1 MPQLPKIDREKPG
14 PLLGL
19 GISYPSVGALE
30 RIGSDW
36 DWIWID
42 AQHGDIDISEAAA
55 LIRSA
60 ELIDR
65 PALVR
70 IPAIEPAWVGK
81 ALDFGAAGVIVPMI
95 ESMQEARA
103 MVRAAK
109 FPPLGN
115 RSFGGRRVIDRMG
128 RGFYRTANTDTVL
141 ILQVES
147 SNAVALAES
156 FAALNGVDGLFPGP
170 DDHAIRDG
178 RDVDAPKGRDIIGDQ
193 TRSVAEACERHGK
206 LSVGLAFTDAALEM
220 SKEYRYR
227 LVACGGDVAFLTSG
241 SKNAAQKARGFFDC
255 ELKPR

>member
-1 MPQLPKIDREKPG
+1 MPMLPFINRQASG

-19 GISYPSVGALE
+19 GLAYPSVGALE

-55 LIRSA
+55 LVRTA
-60 ELIDR
+60 ELIGR

-70 IPAIEPAWVGK
+70 IPAIDPAWVGK
-81 ALDFGAAGVIVPMI
+81 ALDFGAAGVIVPTI
-95 ESMQEARA
+95 ESMDEARA

-128 RGFYRTANTDTVL
+128 RNFYRSANTDTVL

-147 SNAVALAES
+147 SPAVSLADKL
-156 FAALNGVDGLFPGP
+156 AAMDGVDGLFPGP
-170 DDHAIRDG
+170 DDHAIRD
-178 RDVDAPKGRDIIGDQ
+178 
-193 TRSVAEACERHGK
+193 
-206 LSVGLAFTDAALEM
+206 
-220 SKEYRYR
+220 
-227 LVACGGDVAFLTSG
+227 
-241 SKNAAQKARGFFDC
+241 
-255 ELKPR
+255 

>member
-1 MPQLPKIDREKPG
+1 MTAVKLPRIDRNNSG

-42 AQHGDIDISEAAA
+42 AQHGDIDINEVAA
-55 LIRSA
+55 LVRTA
-60 ELIDR
+60 ELIGR

-70 IPAIEPAWVGK
+70 IPAVDPGWVGK

-95 ESMQEARA
+95 ESVEEAGA
-103 MVRAAK
+103 MIRAAK

-128 RGFYRTANTDTVL
+128 RGFYRTANKDTLL

-147 SNAVALAES
+147 SGAVALAES
-156 FAALNGVDGLFPGP
+156 LAQMDGVDGLFPGP

-178 RDVDAPKGRDIIGDQ
+178 RDIDAPKGRDIIGEH
-193 TRSVAEACERHGK
+193 TRAVAEACERHGK

-220 SKEYRYR
+220 AKEYRYR
-227 LVACGGDVAFLTSG
+227 LVACGGDLGFLTAG
-241 SKNAAQKARGFFDC
+241 SRSTVQKARNFF
-255 ELKPR
+255 RI

>member
-1 MPQLPKIDREKPG
+1 MPQLPKIDRDKPG

-30 RIGSDW
+30 RIGPDW

-42 AQHGDIDISEAAA
+42 AQHGDIDISETAA
-55 LIRSA
+55 LVRTA
-60 ELIDR
+60 ELIGR

-70 IPAIEPAWVGK
+70 IPGIDPPWVGK

-95 ESMQEARA
+95 ESLEEARA

-128 RGFYRTANTDTVL
+128 RGSYQTANRDTVL

-147 SNAVALAES
+147 SNAVALAED
-156 FAALNGVDGLFPGP
+156 FAAIDGVDGLFPGP

-178 RDVDAPKGRDIIGDQ
+178 RDVDAPKSRDVIGNQ
-193 TRSVAEACERHGK
+193 TRTVAEACERHGK

-220 SKEYRYR
+220 AKEYRYR
-227 LVACGGDVAFLTSG
+227 LVACGGDSAFLASG
-241 SKNAAQKARGFFDC
+241 SKSAMQKARGFMTAN
-255 ELKPR
+255 